1 MARYINGGIDRLLI
15 WKIFTSSGNIPYMG
29 GTAGTALAVNETT
42 HAYVVESIR
51 DFTPS
56 GGELTTVVFEGGDKR
71 LGTMQFGDTGK
82 TGFTFT
88 LEDIQNSLITALHG
102 TAVDTTSNSEFE
114 QFSTYA
120 SAASAVAVG
129 VGVITTLKD
138 RDSGA
143 KKFRTTI
150 FPSCSIVFSSQYGG
164 FQGKNTIQAS
174 VSVSPSSYHPLGT
187 ALSAMSMSLPD
198 NQCDAFEMI
207 TDNRLHMTAFRSNAA
222 ATTFVTGYRPL
233 STTVTLNASP
243 NWFARNGTD
252 QALDSIVTTT
262 GVATMAAAGT
272 SGDMNVLIYE
282 TNYVAI

>member
-1 MARYINGGIDRLLI
+1 MARYLNAGIDRVLI
-15 WKIFTSSGNIPYMG
+15 WKIFTSAANVPYMG
-29 GTAGTALAVNETT
+29 GSAGTSLAANGTS
-42 HAYVVESIR
+42 HAYVIESIR

-56 GGELTTVVFEGGDKR
+56 GGELTTVIFEGGDKR

-129 VGVITTLKD
+129 VGVITTLQD

-150 FPSCSIVFSSQYGG
+150 FPSCSIVFSSAFGG
-164 FQGKNTIQAS
+164 YQAKNTIQANVT
-174 VSVSPSSYHPLGT
+174 VSKASYHPLGT

-198 NQCDAFEMI
+198 NQADAIEMI
-207 TDNRLHMTAFRSNAA
+207 TDNRLAASVYRSNGTD
-222 ATTFVTGYRPL
+222 TTFTAAYRPTA
-233 STTVTLNASP
+233 STVTLNATP

-252 QALDSIVTTT
+252 QALTSFDTTT
-262 GVATMAAAGT
+262 AVATMAAAGT
-272 SGDMNVLIYE
+272 SGDVNVLFYE
-282 TNYVAI
+282 TNYVAP